1 MDSSGMNVPLDF
13 KAEESD
19 EEWVLREW
27 KKDKPAIS
35 DDED

>member
-1 MDSSGMNVPLDF
+1 MDIPLDF
-13 KAEESD
+13 EAEESD

-27 KKDKPAIS
+27 KKGQPAIS